1 MDNTDFEASNYEYIE
16 FWMMDPFIENPNHR
30 GGKLYFN
37 LGDISED
44 ILRDGLKF
52 FENGLPAD
60 GSDDGVEY
68 TVWGRV
74 PTIQMIVNAFEND
87 PSARQYQDVG
97 YDGLYDEIERTHYA
111 NTYLNLLEAEFGTN
125 PIFMFKLN
133 RTLFR

>member
-1 MDNTDFEASNYEYIE
+1 MSGAEGFSSGANADGTLKDPESRWGGIMRKMDNTDFEASNYEYIE

-68 TVWGRV
+68 TVWEECQPYR
-74 PTIQMIVNAFEND
+74 
-87 PSARQYQDVG
+87 
-97 YDGLYDEIERTHYA
+97 
-111 NTYLNLLEAEFGTN
+111 
-125 PIFMFKLN
+125 
-133 RTLFR
+133 